1 MLRSIT
7 KQFSSST
14 GNSLGHH
21 HLSHKSFVP
30 LYICTQ
36 KACYAKVGE
45 RKHKEQMTDVRKKY
59 KQYVEQAKQQQD
71 EKSRKEFAEHRE
83 RVLTYREHK
92 RAIAIQNIQK
102 HERMMQIQKEEFER
116 ARMERAQR
124 AINLEA
130 IEQSK
135 RRDNLRRL
143 VSEAEFF
150 ITPENIDRHIDN
162 QLNPARIVV
171 PTMFGE
177 GKFGINDEVALEY
190 LRVGKERQHLRR
202 ESIGEDPL
210 YPNAKVFANH
220 MAFLEHRLGQDT
232 GQLLDLND
240 YLSGESKVPTEQ
252 PQTEMPELAEQEE
265 EEVEQSLDDMEV
277 NYDLDQ
283 LELDWEDEPEEDFKI
298 PTTIPDALLKRFEKA
313 KPELVEGVD
322 YSKFDRLLRDMK
334 SVLSNEPIS
343 TESQLKTLDDSATLE
358 FMNAVSKTSD
368 VEEPAEQP
376 KQRARRPEEEED
388 ILGGDG
394 EPVPIPNL
402 GDKTITAMENDDVDY
417 LFDQAMKMPINP
429 LVASVDNLVPKV
441 KSEQEKEKLMEEM
454 AKAHPLATAYTL
466 QHSSKRRKR
475 KPSNV

>member
-7 KQFSSST
+7 KKFSSS
-14 GNSLGHH
+14 GNQVIHH
-21 HLSHKSFVP
+21 CSHKSFAP

-36 KACYAKVGE
+36 KACYSKVGE

-92 RAIAIQNIQK
+92 RTIAMQNIQK
-102 HERMMQIQKEEFER
+102 HERMMQIQKEEYER

-135 RRDNLRRL
+135 RRDNLKRL

-177 GKFGINDEVALEY
+177 GKFGVNDEVALEY

-202 ESIGEDPL
+202 ESIAEDPL
-210 YPNAKVFANH
+210 YPNAKVFGDH
-220 MAFLEHRLGQDT
+220 MAFLETHLGQNTTELFDLY
-232 GQLLDLND
+232 QYLND
-240 YLSGESKVPTEQ
+240 TESDNQPSGQ
-252 PQTEMPELAEQEE
+252 PRPQEVSETADEE
-265 EEVEQSLDDMEV
+265 EMEQNLDDMEV
-277 NYDLDQ
+277 NFDMSQ
-283 LELDWEDEPEEDFKI
+283 LELEKDDEPLEDFHI
-298 PTTIPDALLKRFEKA
+298 PAALSDEFVKKFEKA

-322 YSKFDRLLRDMK
+322 YSKYERLLRDMK
-334 SVLSNEPIS
+334 SLLANEPIS
-343 TESQLKTLDDSATLE
+343 IENQLKALDDSSALE
-358 FMNAVSKTSD
+358 FMEAVGKAPNMDES
-368 VEEPAEQP
+368 AQQP
-376 KQRARRPEEEED
+376 KQRARKPEEEEE
-388 ILGGDG
+388 ILGGPG
-394 EPVPIPNL
+394 EPVAIPKL
-402 GDKTITAMENDDVDY
+402 DDKTITALENDDVDY
-417 LFDQAMKMPINP
+417 FIEQAKKLPVDP
-429 LVASVDNLVPKV
+429 LVASVNHIVPKV
-441 KSEQEKEKLMEEM
+441 KSQQEKERLLEEM
-454 AKAHPLATAYTL
+454 AKIPQLATAHTL
-466 QHSSKRRKR
+466 HPAPKKRKR
-475 KPSNV
+475 KTSNV